1 MTLGSC
7 DVYQPLAFAILQV
20 KNLPSSSLDNIDNP
34 YIALDIS
41 LNIIH
46 HCTRNTCQSLHQVT
60 FLNGWIITCLEVY
73 SRPPLG
79 TEQARMSSK
88 WLLERRGTKWLIFSS
103 ELLRGA
109 SLTWLADITMWGPG
123 PPTIWLADVIMWG
136 PGPSIIWLGDPILGL
151 FWHQWE
157 LSITSIRRPR

>member
-7 DVYQPLAFAILQV
+7 DVYQPFAFAMLQV
-20 KNLPSSSLDNIDNP
+20 RNLPSSSLDNIDNP
-34 YIALDIS
+34 YTVLDIS

-73 SRPPLG
+73 SRPPPG
-79 TEQARMSSK
+79 DRAGQEEQQMVIGK
-88 WLLERRGTKWLIFSS
+88 ERHLVANFLIRITSRS
-103 ELLRGA
+103 LPYLISWYYNVGPGA
-109 SLTWLADITMWGPG
+109 SNYLIGWCHNVRPG
-123 PPTIWLADVIMWG
+123 AFNYLIGW
-136 PGPSIIWLGDPILGL
+136 SYLGL

>member
-7 DVYQPLAFAILQV
+7 DVYQPFAFAMLQV
-20 KNLPSSSLDNIDNP
+20 RNLPSSSLDNIDNP
-34 YIALDIS
+34 YTVLDIS

-73 SRPPLG
+73 SRPPPG
-79 TEQARMSSK
+79 DRAGQEEQQMVIGK
-88 WLLERRGTKWLIFSS
+88 ERHKWLIFSS

-157 LSITSIRRPR
+157 LSITSIRRPP